1 MSGPLFNRQFKET
14 QASPDHETIDR
25 GPKHGASGE
34 EVEVIAP
41 PRMDNDFEGLLLGT
55 PPSAINQRP
64 TDRRSLR
71 TDHSPSEGSKSSGED
86 IRRSQAKS
94 QNSQAKTS
102 GEAKRRAKAVRRR
115 HLAKL
120 SEEQKASGKD
130 TWGSLAERRSPRVET

>member
-14 QASPDHETIDR
+14 QASPDHEAIDR
-25 GPKHGASGE
+25 GPKGGASGE

-41 PRMDNDFEGLLLGT
+41 PRMDNDFEWLLLGT

-71 TDHSPSEGSKSSGED
+71 MDHSPSEGSKSSGED
-86 IRRSQAKS
+86 IRR
-94 QNSQAKTS
+94 SQAKTS

-120 SEEQKASGKD
+120 SEEQKVSGED
-130 TWGSLAERRSPRVET
+130 TWRSLAEWRSPWVET